1 MPQATKGQIRK
12 QLAHYVREQTG
23 DGQEIIDL
31 YLTIL
36 RNKAV
41 TENGTAIKTTLR
53 MQMEAGAFLM
63 ERGYGKAPQEI
74 SIEAAYADDQ
84 EELENWDLE
93 KLEAAIRV
101 TAVTVIPDA
110 LSKDG

>member
-1 MPQATKGQIRK
+1 MPGATKGQIRK
-12 QLAHYVREQTG
+12 QLARYVREQTG

-41 TENGTAIKTTLR
+41 TEKGAPIKTTLR

-74 SIEAAYADDQ
+74 SIEASYAQDN
-84 EELENWDLE
+84 EELEEWDLA
-93 KLEAAIRV
+93 KLNAGISVLEAASPSV
-101 TAVTVIPDA
+101 
-110 LSKDG
+110 